1 MRDTSLASYHLS
13 LASHLLLPQSLNK
26 LGLSDEGIVEI
37 IKEVDKDGNGTIDY
51 NEFCMM
57 MRNL

>member
-1 MRDTSLASYHLS
+1 M
-13 LASHLLLPQSLNK
+13 
-26 LGLSDEGIVEI
+26 GISDDGISEI
-37 IKEVDKDGNGTIDY
+37 IAEVDKDGNGTIDY